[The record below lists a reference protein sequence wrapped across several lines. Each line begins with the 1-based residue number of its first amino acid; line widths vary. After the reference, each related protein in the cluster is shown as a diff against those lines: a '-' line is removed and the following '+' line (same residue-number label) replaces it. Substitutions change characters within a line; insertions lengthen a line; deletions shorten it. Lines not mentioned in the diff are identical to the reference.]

1 MGQTIDIENRNEDFR
16 AIHDLIE
23 RLEFGIRS
31 VCVMYDEHSSDKQSH
46 DNIFRHKANIYY
58 RLSSA
63 RISYKALLREIGE
76 GERWLLDSS
85 KGNPRAFDGFVMG
98 NPYFE
103 RIERDVSAHFDS
115 LVFQLASAFDY
126 MAHVICYICQ
136 RNKSKTLY
144 WMKLARSARG
154 EGNEIAQL
162 AIKDVINQTDRTFV
176 GRLYDY
182 RSRLSHHERDRH
194 RFEALVALSP
204 LAFRVT
210 IKPSRVAFDHFKGL
224 CEGDEDCKQCT
235 LAYMSSWLI
244 RTSIAKLDLVLD
256 GLVPE
261 ILKNSVVRQNMDTP
275 KGGKS
280 FVLMMY
286 DQKTNTAQLTSQHMW
301 RRYKEGHSH

>member
-1 MGQTIDIENRNEDFR
+1 MGQTIDVENRNEDFR

-23 RLEFGIRS
+23 RLEFGIRA
-31 VCVMYDEHSSDKQSH
+31 VCVMYDEHSNDKQSH
-46 DNIFRHKANIYY
+46 DNIFRHKENIYY

-63 RISYKALLREIGE
+63 RISYRALLREIGE
-76 GERWLLDSS
+76 GERWLLESS
-85 KGNPRAFDGFVMG
+85 KGNAREFDKFVMG
-98 NPYFE
+98 NPFFD
-103 RIERDVSAHFDS
+103 RIERDVSGHFDN

-162 AIKDVINQTDRTFV
+162 AIKDVVDQVDKSFV

-182 RSRLSHHERDRH
+182 RSRLSHHERGKH
-194 RFEALVALSP
+194 RFEALGPRSP
-204 LAFRVT
+204 LHFRVT
-210 IKPSRVAFDHFKGL
+210 IKPWQVSFNHFKSIY
-224 CEGDEDCKQCT
+224 EGDENCKQCT

-244 RTSIAKLDLVLD
+244 RTSIAKLDLLLD
-256 GLVPE
+256 ALVPE
-261 ILKNSVVRQNMDTP
+261 IVKNSVVRQNIDVP

-280 FVLMMY
+280 FVVMMY
-286 DQKTNTAQLTSQHMW
+286 DKNTNSAQLTSRHMW
-301 RRYKEGHSH
+301 HRYKQGHTN